1 MLRIPLA
8 RKESASDSL
17 IRKRFCMSTDL
28 QKDEVQLKKR
38 FLELSEKAYQRNI
51 FLFTGFLSLAEQE
64 SFWQCSG
71 QIAQDNFSLFGGMED
86 AERVMIR
93 FGNLKEL
100 GYEQEFPIVCI
111 HLYPPQKKFA
121 EDLTHRDFL
130 GALMNLGIE
139 RSLLGDILVQ
149 DREAWLFCNE
159 SIAPFLMEN
168 LTRVRHTN
176 VNCEVQE
183 ELPEICKRQL
193 EIREFTVASERIDAV
208 VSRLYNIARSNGAA
222 LFTTDKVWVNGRL
235 MEKTTYLLKPQ
246 DVVSVRGFG
255 KFVYYGTTRETK
267 KGRLSVSV
275 GVYR

>member
-1 MLRIPLA
+1 M
-8 RKESASDSL
+8 
-17 IRKRFCMSTDL
+17 FTDL
-28 QKDEVQLKKR
+28 QKDEAQLKKR
-38 FLELSEKAYQRNI
+38 FEELADKAYQRNI

-64 SFWQCSG
+64 VFWRFAG
-71 QIAQDNFSLFGGMED
+71 QMPKESFSLFGGMED

-93 FGNLKEL
+93 FGNPKEL
-100 GYEQEFPIVCI
+100 GYEQGFPIVCL
-111 HLYPPQKKFA
+111 HMCPPQKKFA

-149 DREAWLFCNE
+149 EREGWLFCNE
-159 SIAPFLMEN
+159 SIAPFLLEN
-168 LTRVRHTN
+168 LCRVRHTSIS
-176 VNCEVQE
+176 CEMLTQ
-183 ELPEICKRQL
+183 LPEVCKRQL
-193 EIREFTVASERIDAV
+193 ETQEFTVASERIDAV

-235 MEKTTYLLKPQ
+235 VEKPTYILKPQ

-255 KFVYYGTTRETK
+255 KFVYNGTTRETK

-275 GVYR
+275 SVYR

>member
-1 MLRIPLA
+1 
-8 RKESASDSL
+8 
-17 IRKRFCMSTDL
+17 MSTDL
-28 QKDEVQLKKR
+28 QKDEAQLKKR
-38 FLELSEKAYQRNI
+38 FLELYEKAYQRNV
-51 FLFTGFLSLAEQE
+51 FLFTGFLGLAEQE

-71 QIAQDNFSLFGGMED
+71 QMNRDSFSLSGGMQD

-93 FGNLKEL
+93 FGNPQEL
-100 GYEQEFPIVCI
+100 GYEQEFPIVCM
-111 HLYPPQKKFA
+111 HLYPPRKKFA

-130 GALMNLGIE
+130 GALMNMGIE

-168 LTRVRHTN
+168 LTGVRHTN
-176 VNCEVQE
+176 INCELRE

-193 EIREFTVASERIDAV
+193 ETQEFTVASERIDAV

-222 LFTTDKVWVNGRL
+222 LFTTDKVWVNGRR
-235 MEKTTYLLKPQ
+235 MEKSTYLLKTQ